1 MGQTMDDDVAIL
13 APAPVA
19 EGAPTGDGVAHLR
32 TSLPSSTPTIGG
44 SLRPGRFG
52 VILAAITIGALSLR
66 VGYVLAVTRHQNGK
80 LYDSFWYY
88 STTIGLRS
96 GQFFREPFSFSPS
109 AAHPPMTSLLLG
121 AAAYMVGL
129 HGGIMSSLLVM
140 AVLGAAVVLC
150 VGLLGRA
157 VAGPS
162 VGLTAAGLAAIA
174 PNFWIPSGILM
185 SETPAMLFMALI
197 LLAGVH
203 LIRTPTV
210 GAAVLLGLAC
220 GAETLVR
227 AELIL
232 FVPGLLIPAT
242 LIARGIPLRRRLVLL
257 GAGVAATTLVLA
269 PWVGRNLATF
279 KDATYI
285 STGDGLALLGSNCP
299 QTYSG
304 PEIGLWS
311 LHCATSIKGGGD
323 ESVQSSRDQHAALQY
338 VEHHADRLPI
348 VMLARVGREWDLYK
362 PVQMAHVEAGEGR
375 PFAASL
381 AGLGFYYA
389 LLPFSVAGIIIL
401 RRRRIDQWFLLVPAA
416 VVTLVSALVI
426 ALVRYRAPFEVCL
439 VVLAA
444 PGMVLLAQRLRGR
457 PSSVSEAPAA
467 AGPGPGES
475 SGEVPHLPYGGRG

>member
-1 MGQTMDDDVAIL
+1 M
-13 APAPVA
+13 
-19 EGAPTGDGVAHLR
+19 
-32 TSLPSSTPTIGG
+32 
-44 SLRPGRFG
+44 
-52 VILAAITIGALSLR
+52 
-66 VGYVLAVTRHQNGK
+66 
-80 LYDSFWYY
+80 
-88 STTIGLRS
+88 
-96 GQFFREPFSFSPS
+96 
-109 AAHPPMTSLLLG
+109 
-121 AAAYMVGL
+121 
-129 HGGIMSSLLVM
+129 
-140 AVLGAAVVLC
+140 
-150 VGLLGRA
+150 
-157 VAGPS
+157 
-162 VGLTAAGLAAIA
+162 
-174 PNFWIPSGILM
+174 
-185 SETPAMLFMALI
+185 
-197 LLAGVH
+197 
-203 LIRTPTV
+203 
-210 GAAVLLGLAC
+210 
-220 GAETLVR
+220 
-227 AELIL
+227 
-232 FVPGLLIPAT
+232 
-242 LIARGIPLRRRLVLL
+242 
-257 GAGVAATTLVLA
+257 LVLA

-444 PGMVLLAQRLRGR
+444 PGMVLLAQRLSGR
-457 PSSVSEAPAA
+457 PSSVSEAPAAA

-475 SGEVPHLPYGGRG
+475 SGEVPHLCCAAVRGQGRAAVMVTRKGRSWRCSDRLCERDRPAGFTLAIQIGNQSNGRYREDGGEPLDGRACSGALGRASKTVWITQIGPPESAAQR